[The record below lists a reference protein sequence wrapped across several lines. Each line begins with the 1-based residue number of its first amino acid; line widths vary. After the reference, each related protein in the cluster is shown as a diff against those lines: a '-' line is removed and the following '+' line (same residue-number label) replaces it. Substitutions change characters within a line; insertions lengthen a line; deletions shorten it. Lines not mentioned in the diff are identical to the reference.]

1 MSNTNYIGA
10 IVKILE
16 TPKEK
21 QINNNSLVVT
31 FRVQIHQVR
40 QSRIIKLVFW
50 GNLARDIINYYKI
63 NDYILIE
70 GYLSLGSSFD
80 SDKMTKSLKST
91 EITVLKVYPFLL
103 GYNRLSND
111 ISDY

>member
-21 QINNNSLVVT
+21 RIKNNSLVVT
-31 FRVQIHQVR
+31 FRVQISQLR

-50 GNLARDIINYYKI
+50 GNLAQDVINYYKI

-70 GYLSLGSSFD
+70 GYLGLTSQFD
-80 SDKMTKSLKST
+80 SEKTIKPLKST

-103 GYNRLSND
+103 GYNRFSND
-111 ISDY
+111 IADY

>member
-16 TPKEK
+16 TPKQK
-21 QINNNSLVVT
+21 IIDNNSLVVT
-31 FRVQIHQVR
+31 FRVQISQVR
-40 QSRIIKLVFW
+40 QTRIIKLVFW
-50 GNLARDIINYYKI
+50 GNLARDVLNHYKI

-70 GYLSLGSSFD
+70 GYLALTSNFD
-80 SDKMTKSLKST
+80 SERIMKPLKNT

-103 GYNRLSND
+103 G
-111 ISDY
+111 

>member
-16 TPKEK
+16 TPKQK
-21 QINNNSLVVT
+21 IIDNNSLVVT
-31 FRVQIHQVR
+31 FRVQISQVR
-40 QSRIIKLVFW
+40 QTRIIKLVFW
-50 GNLARDIINYYKI
+50 GNLARDVINYYKI

-70 GYLSLGSSFD
+70 GYLALKNSANSETN
-80 SDKMTKSLKST
+80 KKPTKNI

-103 GYNRLSND
+103 GSNHLSRE
-111 ISDY
+111 IKDY

>member
-21 QINNNSLVVT
+21 RINNNILVVT
-31 FRVQIHQVR
+31 FRVQISQVR

-50 GNLARDIINYYKI
+50 GNLARDVINYYKI

-70 GYLSLGSSFD
+70 GYLALTSQPD
-80 SDKMTKSLKST
+80 SEKTTKFLKSP

-111 ISDY
+111 IADY

>member
-16 TPKEK
+16 TPKQK
-21 QINNNSLVVT
+21 KINNNNLVVT
-31 FRVQIHQVR
+31 FRVQIAQIR
-40 QSRIIKLVFW
+40 QTRIIKLVFW
-50 GNLARDIINYYKI
+50 GNLARDVINYYKI

-70 GYLSLGSSFD
+70 GYLSFKDQTSLD
-80 SDKMTKSLKST
+80 SMERTLKKL

-103 GYNRLSND
+103 N
-111 ISDY
+111 

>member
-16 TPKEK
+16 TPKQK
-21 QINNNSLVVT
+21 IITNNNLVVT
-31 FRVQIHQVR
+31 FRVQISQVR
-40 QSRIIKLVFW
+40 QTRILKLVFW
-50 GNLARDIINYYKI
+50 GNLARDVTNYYKI

-70 GYLSLGSSFD
+70 GYLALSSKLN
-80 SDKMTKSLKST
+80 SDITTKPLKNI

-103 GYNRLSND
+103 GSDRLSGD
-111 ISDY
+111 SEDY

>member
-16 TPKEK
+16 TPKQK
-21 QINNNSLVVT
+21 IIDNNSLVVT
-31 FRVQIHQVR
+31 FRVQISQVR
-40 QSRIIKLVFW
+40 QTRIIKLVFW
-50 GNLARDIINYYKI
+50 GNLARDVLNHYKI

-70 GYLSLGSSFD
+70 GYLALTSNFD
-80 SDKMTKSLKST
+80 SERIMKPLKNN

-103 GYNRLSND
+103 G
-111 ISDY
+111 